1 MFPPSLRHAR
11 ARRAA
16 AKLSMTS
23 VSMDCR
29 AFAHRRASPATEY
42 QSAASARRRVKP
54 GNDEIENRSRD
65 AIRARVLQTRT
76 LPARRN
82 GAPGGARVV
91 NRATRA
97 NVTTRSRF
105 GRGARHRTIPLREPP
120 ASGALRLPALH
131 RSSRRSSNHRPD
143 GARNARDD
151 SKYYRIGDICQGK
164 GDTYLR
170 SPASSTRPSNKEPS
184 RLSASTARSSLQ
196 PPCRALSKNFCS
208 ISARVSGSFAPPR
221 M

>member
-1 MFPPSLRHAR
+1 MTNQNHAQLDFKGAPRFSGALSIHGPIFLRP
-11 ARRAA
+11 AA
-16 AKLSMTS
+16 AGADK
-23 VSMDCR
+23 R
-29 AFAHRRASPATEY
+29 
-42 QSAASARRRVKP
+42 
-54 GNDEIENRSRD
+54 NRSRD
-65 AIRARVLQTRT
+65 AIAPELCQAT
-76 LPARRN
+76 LTKTVFQKGS
-82 GAPGGARVV
+82 GAPGGAKVV
-91 NRATRA
+91 GRATRA

-164 GDTYLR
+164 GDIYLR
-170 SPASSTRPSNKEPS
+170 SRASSTRPLNKVPS
-184 RLSASTARSSLQ
+184 RLNASTARSSLQ
-196 PPCRALSKNFCS
+196 PPCRVLSKNFCS
-208 ISARVSGSFAPPR
+208 ISARVSGSCAPPR